1 MCNRLFLLALLVS
14 LLIGVSSFGEPVGVF
29 EDNMDVGDDP
39 GIGSTLYE
47 GYVWRD
53 DVLSEQYLITA
64 SGHDVWDNSDDFH
77 YSYNTVSG
85 NIRVSASF
93 EWVVK
98 SNDWAKY
105 GVMLRNTTDGGSV
118 HRFMCDRGLNDYAA
132 EQGRNTAGGGS
143 SAFGSEWNAT
153 NAKALGIQRV
163 TDQGLTFIE
172 GLVDKGDGNGW
183 QSTSLE
189 MFVGGSPLNDELLA
203 GVAVTSHDS
212 SHLSQ
217 A

>member
-98 SNDWAKY
+98 HD
-105 GVMLRNTTDGGSV
+105 RR
-118 HRFMCDRGLNDYAA
+118 RFR
-132 EQGRNTAGGGS
+132 S
-143 SAFGSEWNAT
+143 S
-153 NAKALGIQRV
+153 LYV
-163 TDQGLTFIE
+163 
-172 GLVDKGDGNGW
+172 
-183 QSTSLE
+183 
-189 MFVGGSPLNDELLA
+189 
-203 GVAVTSHDS
+203 
-212 SHLSQ
+212 
-217 A
+217 